1 MDAYIGGEF
10 DAFLARRG
18 ALREPSP
25 QYTHVFNLSPTVG
38 PPLRVVSRLL
48 DSELDNLIHA
58 AFDCDD
64 NDNTFRG
71 MLRATIDAIKPN
83 ILTSICAYRI
93 GFAGDPC
100 TELTLLITV
109 LPGSLTTSEAIQA
122 IGELLAVLER

>member
-1 MDAYIGGEF
+1 MDTYIGGEF
-10 DAFLARRG
+10 DSFLARRG
-18 ALREPSP
+18 ALREPS
-25 QYTHVFNLSPTVG
+25 QHIHVFNSPTVG
-38 PPLRVVSRLL
+38 SPLRVVSALL
-48 DSELDNLIHA
+48 NSELDNLIHA

-64 NDNTFRG
+64 NDDTFRG

-83 ILTSICAYRI
+83 ILTSICAYHI

-122 IGELLAVLER
+122 IGELLVVLQR